1 MDNSNYF
8 INDCYLF
15 KIYQYVNI
23 DTIADFIKS
32 AI

>member
-8 INDCYLF
+8 INDCYLL
-15 KIYQYVNI
+15 KINQYVNI